1 MSRFSAAQGMAPGVV
16 LAGQVGCPVYLVVS
30 CLAGC
35 PWWNDREHDRRR
47 LPGVSRALR
56 SVIRN
61 GGETE
66 AGHAGARSPGDWSS
80 GDGEDGFCPMKTVPV
95 IPTAKAAWPRWSLAG
110 LAWVL
115 WALAMLGLAVVPW
128 MDRLTIRAGR
138 PDLTGWQGR
147 CLSRCWA
154 T

>member
-1 MSRFSAAQGMAPGVV
+1 
-16 LAGQVGCPVYLVVS
+16 
-30 CLAGC
+30 
-35 PWWNDREHDRRR
+35 
-47 LPGVSRALR
+47 
-56 SVIRN
+56 
-61 GGETE
+61 
-66 AGHAGARSPGDWSS
+66 
-80 GDGEDGFCPMKTVPV
+80 MKTVPV